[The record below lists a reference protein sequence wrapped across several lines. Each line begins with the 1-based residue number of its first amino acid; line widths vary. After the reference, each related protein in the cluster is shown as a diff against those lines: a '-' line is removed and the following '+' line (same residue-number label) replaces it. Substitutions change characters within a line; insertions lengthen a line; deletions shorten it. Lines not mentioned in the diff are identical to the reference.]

1 MRGKIAK
8 EIRKEIY
15 GKKNYRDRKYFVQ
28 TKTIKLPFLQKLAS
42 LFTKRKM
49 KVMVGGIMADPLRR
63 AYQQLKK
70 DYKEMRHD

>member
-15 GKKNYRDRKYFVQ
+15 GKKNYRDRKYFVK
-28 TKTIKLPFLQKLAS
+28 TKTIKLPFLQKLSS
-42 LFTKRKM
+42 LFTKRTKQ
-49 KVMVGGIMADPLRR
+49 VMVGGVMADPLRH

-70 DYKEMRHD
+70 TYKDMRK